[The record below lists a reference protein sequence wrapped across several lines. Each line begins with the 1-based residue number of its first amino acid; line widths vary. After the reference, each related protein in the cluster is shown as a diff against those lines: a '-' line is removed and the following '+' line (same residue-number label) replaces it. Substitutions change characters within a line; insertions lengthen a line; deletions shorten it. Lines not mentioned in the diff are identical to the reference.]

1 MSRNGG
7 LPFLFTLFLSKNLL
21 LLLFVVGGI
30 VIGSLVASAC
40 QNVSFLSW
48 LGFSQ
53 SFGISPSAPFVMD
66 LHVFS
71 LAFGLTINITVAHV
85 ICLVLSIFAYKAAIR
100 RL

>member
-1 MSRNGG
+1 MKWK
-7 LPFLFTLFLSKNLL
+7 KNLL

-53 SFGISPSAPFVMD
+53 SFGVSPSAPFVMD